1 MSIKPITIPALL
13 LLAAVG
19 LAAPLTSKPIS
30 FEFTNVP
37 TGLNLT
43 VGTDFIFTWEPQDSR
58 ETIQLAVTAWDP
70 VPFAYTYNPI
80 TNSQQGE
87 NYGGGFTIADDVP
100 LSAGRYTWHVEF
112 LTDTIYRTGSVLK
125 GPVVQYNFQAV
136 PEKDYTPF
144 FFSNKFHVLDSA

>member
-87 NYGGGFTIADDVP
+87 NYGGGFTIA
-100 LSAGRYTWHVEF
+100 GRCNSSPIITTRCDSIAF
-112 LTDTIYRTGSVLK
+112 ID
-125 GPVVQYNFQAV
+125 
-136 PEKDYTPF
+136 PF
-144 FFSNKFHVLDSA
+144 NR